1 MMMIFWR
8 KGEMEMPSTSFRV
21 GIIGFGGIGEQHFL
35 HLSRF
40 QDVAVEVICDRDENR
55 LRKAQQVCGM
65 PRLATC
71 AEEVFSLPL
80 QAVVVATP
88 NVTHYPLVKEALLR
102 GWHVLCEKPFTMD
115 ATQAEELCRLAGARE
130 LVHMVAFSYRFVPAA
145 KMLREILERGQAG
158 RIYHVRC
165 HYLQSWLSSPFAPYS
180 WRLDVQQS
188 GSGVLGDLGSH
199 VFDLAEFLTG
209 KKFLRVQAYARTFV
223 PERKDPVSGKERK
236 VTVDDA
242 VGVWGEMEEG
252 IFFTAEM
259 SRCATGRG
267 NAFTVEVNGDRGG
280 FLLDVEKPGELLAC
294 PEPFTEYTHFRS
306 NFASFP
312 CPSSFG
318 PVDHYYAQTE
328 AFVQALRGEPV
339 VLPSFFE
346 GWRTQRVLDACIRS
360 IQQGDWQ
367 AI

>member
-1 MMMIFWR
+1 
-8 KGEMEMPSTSFRV
+8 MEMPSTSFRV

-40 QDVAVEVICDRDENR
+40 QDVAVEVICDQDENR

-115 ATQAEELCRLAGARE
+115 VTQAEELCRLAGARE
-130 LVHMVAFSYRFVPAA
+130 LVHMVAFSYRFVPAV

-165 HYLQSWLSSPFAPYS
+165 HYLQSWLASPFAPYS

-199 VFDLAEFLTG
+199 VFDLAEFLTEKNSSG
-209 KKFLRVQAYARTFV
+209 YRRV
-223 PERKDPVSGKERK
+223 PEPLFQSGKTRFRVRSEK
-236 VTVDDA
+236 SPLTMPWVYGEKWKKEFFSPPKCLVAPPAGVT
-242 VGVWGEMEEG
+242 
-252 IFFTAEM
+252 
-259 SRCATGRG
+259 
-267 NAFTVEVNGDRGG
+267 
-280 FLLDVEKPGELLAC
+280 LLPWK
-294 PEPFTEYTHFRS
+294 
-306 NFASFP
+306 
-312 CPSSFG
+312 
-318 PVDHYYAQTE
+318 
-328 AFVQALRGEPV
+328 
-339 VLPSFFE
+339 
-346 GWRTQRVLDACIRS
+346 
-360 IQQGDWQ
+360 
-367 AI
+367 